1 MGYDRNERRQVTGGQ
16 PGWFRFLRRSFPSG
30 NSVLVTGVRP
40 VLIDTGFGSDA
51 AETLRLIESQGVPP
65 GSLTNILNTHH
76 HSDHV
81 GGNGAFSRITDA
93 PISAHPIEA
102 RSINRG
108 DAVACRAEW
117 LDQPVEAYRVNEFLD
132 EGDVIDLGG
141 GELQVLHAPGH
152 TAGQICFYEP
162 TERVLIC
169 GDVLLGSDVGWI
181 NLVNEGTS
189 PVEEAISSLERL
201 MRLDARVAYPGHGAP
216 IPDVAEACRRT
227 IRRYERWIDD
237 PEAVAWHGCRR
248 IFAFALM
255 INNGIPADDVYGYIE
270 GTQWARDHA
279 RMVLGIPVAQL
290 ARELVDGLIET
301 RSVFWSNGRLLS
313 RVPHKVPRPGWASGP
328 TRPGAWPPL
337 IATEPTGPDRTE
349 LPPGYRMG
357 RRPRSP

>member
-1 MGYDRNERRQVTGGQ
+1 MSGEQ
-16 PGWFRFLRRSFPSG
+16 PGRFRFLRRPFPSG

-51 AETLRLIESQGVPP
+51 PETLRLVEHQGVPP
-65 GSLTNILNTHH
+65 GSLANILNTHH

-81 GGNGAFSRITDA
+81 GGNQAFSQMTDA

-102 RSINRG
+102 RSINRR

-117 LDQPVEAYRVNEFLD
+117 LDQPVEAYRVDRFLD
-132 EGDVIDLGG
+132 DGDTVDLGDG
-141 GELQVLHAPGH
+141 KLQVLHTPGH
-152 TAGQICFYEP
+152 SAGQICFYEP
-162 TERVLIC
+162 TGRVLIS
-169 GDVLLGSDVGWI
+169 GDVLLGSDVSWI

-201 MRLDARVAYPGHGAP
+201 MRLDALVAYPGHGAP
-216 IPDVAEACRRT
+216 ITDVAEQCRRT
-227 IRRYERWIDD
+227 IGRYERWLDD
-237 PEAVAWHGCRR
+237 PETIAWHGCRR

-255 INNGIPADDVYGYIE
+255 INDGIPEDDVHGYIE

-279 RMVLGIPVAQL
+279 RMVLGIPVSQL

-328 TRPGAWPPL
+328 LRPGAWPPL
-337 IATEPTGPDRTE
+337 EE
-349 LPPGYRMG
+349 
-357 RRPRSP
+357 RPVPSG

>member
-16 PGWFRFLRRSFPSG
+16 PGWFRFLRRSYPSG

-349 LPPGYRMG
+349 LPPDYRMG